1 MAKAATVA
9 QPGPATR
16 TGRWSRNFRLVYA
29 AHATSKV
36 GTQISYLAVPVL
48 AVSVLGASPAQVGLL
63 GVLSTAAFL
72 LIGLP
77 AGVWVDRA
85 PRRSIMIAADV
96 ARAAL
101 LSSVPLTWLTGH
113 LSFGQLCVVVSLLGV
128 GTVFFDV
135 AAQSYL
141 PQVVGRDRLVA
152 ANALLASTAAGIQVA
167 GRGVGGYLVGLLT
180 APVTVALDA
189 ASYLCSALLLAR
201 LRPGDASAGEP
212 TVAPEA
218 GRASGAD
225 DVSGDGIADG
235 AGSASGAAAAGF
247 RRQLVAGLRHVLG
260 DPLLRP
266 IALSGALVNLSVHLA
281 MTMLPV
287 LFLRELKLSAAV
299 LGLFVATGG
308 IGIFL
313 GAATARRLARWL
325 GDGPALCWSGVVTAP
340 LGAAL
345 AILDRGPILWL
356 GAAGWLLATWR
367 IGVHNVIQVSLRQW
381 VTPDA
386 MLGRMNATFRFL
398 LTGAL
403 AVGAGLAG
411 LIGDVAGP
419 RLALWAGAAGLAL
432 SWLPLLLS
440 PVRRLRHADRA
451 R

>member
-63 GVLSTAAFL
+63 GVLSTVAFL

-113 LSFGQLCVVVSLLGV
+113 LSFGQLCVVVFLLGV

-141 PQVVGRDRLVA
+141 P
-152 ANALLASTAAGIQVA
+152 QVA